1 MEFILPIVGVL
12 LKGSNYFRNK
22 LATVVTKP
30 MPKCDEK
37 ESARSD
43 KNVEE
48 FAKNN
53 DVFEI
58 DFNQIGDVS
67 ELERFKTLT
76 LNHAKR
82 GCPNIKIWHSEVIK
96 NLYSSGFGRAD
107 SLGDTADLSQQGGG
121 QEASDQEHLGGRSDC
136 GCSSTCEFGC

>member
-1 MEFILPIVGVL
+1 MELVL
-12 LKGSNYFRNK
+12 LMIKVSLQRSNYFRIK

-67 ELERFKTLT
+67 ELERFKTWT
-76 LNHAKR
+76 LNHAKE
-82 GCPNIKIWHSEVIK
+82 GLPKH
-96 NLYSSGFGRAD
+96 
-107 SLGDTADLSQQGGG
+107 
-121 QEASDQEHLGGRSDC
+121 
-136 GCSSTCEFGC
+136 